1 MRDTRAIDRVLSDAV
16 SAGQVPGVV
25 AVAANADGT
34 IYEGACGKRALGG
47 AQAMTVDSVFRIAS
61 MTKAITG
68 AAVMQLVEQGKIGL
82 DQPAEEILPFLK
94 GRQVLDGFDA
104 AGKPILRPARGTITL
119 RNLLTHTAGFVYDTW
134 NENMNRFA
142 RETGLPAARTAQL
155 AALSAPLGFDP
166 GTRWEYGI
174 NIDMAGRMIDLVMD
188 TNLEAYMRAHVLG
201 PLGMDDTS
209 FIPDDRLKP
218 RLATVH
224 TRAEDGTLAPFDAP
238 LPPAKPEFYAGGG
251 GLFSTA
257 PDYLRFLRALMAGGA
272 LDGKRVLKPETVALM
287 GQNNMG
293 ELDVL
298 PMKTFNPRMSNAV
311 DLFPDQPKKWG
322 LTFLI
327 NTRDVPGRRSAGSLT
342 WAGINNTYYWLD
354 PKKQIA
360 GVLMTQILPFADPTV
375 LALLDRF
382 EAAVY
387 AAA

>member
-1 MRDTRAIDRVLSDAV
+1 MRDTKAIDQVLSDAV
-16 SAGQVPGVV
+16 SAGQVAGVV

-34 IYEGACGKRALGG
+34 IYEGAFGQRALGG
-47 AQAMTVDSVFRIAS
+47 AQAMTVDTMFRIAS

-94 GRQVLDGFDA
+94 GRQVLDRFDA

-134 NENMNRFA
+134 NENMNRYA

-188 TNLEAYMRAHVLG
+188 TNLEAYMRANLLG

-209 FIPDDRLKP
+209 FIPNDRLKP

-224 TRAEDGTLAPFDAP
+224 TRAEDGTLTPFDAP

-251 GLFSTA
+251 GLFSSA

-293 ELDVL
+293 DLNVL
-298 PMKTFNPRMSNAV
+298 PMKTYNPRMSNAV

-360 GVLMTQILPFADPTV
+360 GVLMTQVLPFADPTV

-382 EAAVY
+382 EAAIY
-387 AAA
+387 A

>member
-1 MRDTRAIDRVLSDAV
+1 MRDTRAIDRVLADAV

-34 IYEGACGKRALGG
+34 IYEGAFGKRALGG
-47 AQAMTVDSVFRIAS
+47 AQAMTVDTVFRIAS

-94 GRQVLDGFDA
+94 GRLVLDGFDA

-134 NENMNRFA
+134 NENMNRYA
-142 RETGLPAARTAQL
+142 RETGLPAARTSQL

-174 NIDMAGRMIDLVMD
+174 NIDMAGRMIDLVMN
-188 TNLEAYMRAHVLG
+188 TNLEAYMRANLLG

-209 FIPDDRLKP
+209 FVPSDRLKP

-224 TRAEDGTLAPFDAP
+224 TRAEDGTLTPFDAP
-238 LPPAKPEFYAGGG
+238 LPPENPEFYPGGG

-293 ELDVL
+293 ELNVL
-298 PMKTFNPRMSNAV
+298 PMNTYNPRMSNAV

-360 GVLMTQILPFADPTV
+360 GVLMTQVLPFADPTV
-375 LALLDRF
+375 LGLLDRF
-382 EAAVY
+382 EAAIY
-387 AAA
+387 A